1 MYFNILKKDL
11 KRKKAMNII
20 LLIFIILAST
30 FVSSSVNNILTITS
44 ALDDYFE
51 KAGMQDYFVAVVNKA
66 LSGSVEETFDKIEA
80 IDSYGSERVFYV
92 ASDNFIY
99 NGETL
104 ENMSNSG
111 ILSAFEE
118 AQINFFDDEN
128 NVLKEVKPG
137 TVYLSGKAVQ
147 KYGLETGE
155 SLGIKCGNTVKTLEI
170 AGSFK
175 DPFLG
180 SQQMGMTR
188 FLLNEKDFNELSENE
203 ENVGAYGGSI
213 CYIRTKDVA
222 AVEKALSQDSGNFV
236 VFACDKAMV
245 KTTYIM
251 DVIIAGV
258 FLVVSICLI
267 LIAFAILRFT
277 ISFTISEEFREIGVM
292 KAIGIQNPKIRG
304 LYMMKYLALALIGSA
319 IGFFVSVPFGN
330 MLMQSVSQ
338 SIVMETENNVLIN
351 ALCSAAVLLI
361 TVLFCMLCT
370 RRVKKLT
377 PIDAIRNGSTG
388 ERFKKKGIMHMSKNP
403 LKPSSFMALNDVLS
417 NPGRFGIIILNF
429 MLCLALV
436 LILVNTINTLESDSL
451 ITTMGM
457 SECDVC
463 YTDESKVMSYMTADG
478 GREKLEK
485 ELEGIEKKLADNG
498 IPAECFCEIAMKLS
512 VAHGENS
519 IKVFSLQGTGITCD
533 RYGYFEGTPP
543 QNADEVALT
552 RQTAEKLGVQIG
564 DTVTIRQVNGE
575 GEYMVTALYQSMN
588 NMGEGVRLHES
599 ADFNYA
605 QASGALPF
613 QIKFTDNPGKTEISR
628 RIENMKELFGSD
640 KINTAGETVSK
651 MTGTEGMLDGVKT
664 LVLAIVM
671 LIIMLITFLMER
683 SFIAKER
690 GEIALLKAVGFKNGA
705 IIKWHTMRF
714 GISAVVSSVIALA
727 LIIPLTELTVGPIF
741 KMMGADYGIKYEI
754 VPLEVYLLYPL
765 AVFAVTVVCAFLAA
779 QNIRKIAA
787 SESSNIE

>member
-20 LLIFIILAST
+20 LLIFIILASM
-30 FVSSSVNNILTITS
+30 FVSSSMNNIMSITT
-44 ALDDYFE
+44 ALDTYFE

-66 LSGSVEETFDKIEA
+66 MTGSVEETFDKIEA
-80 IDSYGSERVFYV
+80 IDSYGSERVFYI
-92 ASDNFIY
+92 ASDNFVY
-99 NGETL
+99 KGETL
-104 ENMSNSG
+104 ESMSNSG
-111 ILSAFEE
+111 ILSALEE
-118 AQINFFDDEN
+118 AQIKFFDDEN

-155 SLGIKCGNTVKTLEI
+155 KLDIKFGNVVKTLEV

-188 FLLNEKDFNELSENE
+188 FLLNEKDFNELSADE
-203 ENVGAYGGSI
+203 ETVGAYGGSL
-213 CYIRTKDVA
+213 CYIKTDDAA
-222 AVEKALSQDSGNFV
+222 AVERALSQDSGNFV

-251 DVIIAGV
+251 DVIIACV

-292 KAIGIQNPKIRG
+292 KAIGIRNAKIRG
-304 LYMMKYLALALIGSA
+304 LYTVKYLALALIGSA
-319 IGFFVSVPFGN
+319 VGFFISIPFGN

-338 SIVMETENNVLIN
+338 TIVIDTESNVLIN
-351 ALCSAAVLLI
+351 IICSAAVLLI
-361 TVLFCMLCT
+361 TVLFCLLCT
-370 RRVKKLT
+370 RKVKKLT
-377 PIDAIRNGSTG
+377 PIDAIRSGSTG
-388 ERFKKKGIMHMSKNP
+388 ERFKKKGVLHMRKNP
-403 LKPSSFMALNDVLS
+403 LKPSSFMAINDVLS
-417 NPGRFGIIILNF
+417 NPGRFGIIILTF
-429 MLCLALV
+429 MLCLSLV
-436 LILVNTINTLESDSL
+436 LVIVNTINTLESDSL

-457 SECDVC
+457 AECDVC
-463 YTDESKVMSYMTADG
+463 YTDESKVMGYMTDD

-485 ELEGIEKKLADNG
+485 ELERIENVLSDNG
-498 IPAECFCEIAMKLS
+498 MPAECFCEIAMKLS

-519 IKVFSLQGTGITCD
+519 SKVFSLQGNRITCD
-533 RYGYFEGTPP
+533 RYVYFEGTPP
-543 QNADEVALT
+543 QNANEVALT
-552 RQTAEKLGVQIG
+552 RQTAEKLGAQIG
-564 DTVTIRQVNGE
+564 DKVTIRQVDGE

-599 ADFNYA
+599 AELNYV
-605 QASGALPF
+605 QASGAFPF
-613 QIKFTDNPGKTEISR
+613 QIKFTDNPGKAEIAK
-628 RIENMKELFGSD
+628 RIEKMKELFDSD
-640 KINTAGETVSK
+640 KIKTAGEAVSE
-651 MTGTEGMLDGVKT
+651 MTGTEGLLDGVKT
-664 LVLAIVM
+664 LVLAIVL
-671 LIIMLITFLMER
+671 LIIMLITVLMER

-690 GEIALLKAVGFKNGA
+690 GEIALLKSVGFKNGV
-705 IIKWHTMRF
+705 IIKWHTLRF
-714 GISAVVSSVIALA
+714 GISAVVSSVIALM
-727 LIIPLTELTVGPIF
+727 LITPLTGLTVGPIF

-754 VPLEVYLLYPL
+754 APFEVYLLYPL
-765 AVFAVTVVCAFLAA
+765 VVFAVTVVCAFLSA

-787 SESSNIE
+787 SESSDIE